1 MNRIDLEGRR
11 AVITGGARG
20 IGLATAE
27 RMLESGAS
35 VVLWDVDGAAIEA
48 ALASLAEKG
57 LTGREHG
64 DGEHGGSEHG
74 ERASGTVVELT
85 DEASV
90 DAAAKEALA
99 AGAIDILVNNAG
111 ITGGNGKTW
120 ELEPSIWRKTLEV
133 NLVGPYLTARALV
146 PSMIAAGYGRIVNVA
161 SIAGKEGNP
170 NASHYSASKAGLIG
184 LTKSLGK
191 ELAGAGVLVNCITPA
206 AARTAI
212 FDQMSQEHIDYMLS
226 KIPLARFVEPAEV
239 AAMIVWLASEDCS
252 FSTGAAFDISGG
264 RAVY

>member
-1 MNRIDLEGRR
+1 MNHIDLEGKR
-11 AVITGGARG
+11 AIITGGAQG

-27 RMLESGAS
+27 RFIESGAE
-35 VVLWDVDGAAIEA
+35 VILWDINAEMLDKAVAELGEKAA
-48 ALASLAEKG
+48 
-57 LTGREHG
+57 GR
-64 DGEHGGSEHG
+64 
-74 ERASGTVVELT
+74 VVELT
-85 DEASV
+85 EEDAVNEA
-90 DAAAKEALA
+90 ARQ

-120 ELEPSIWRKTLEV
+120 ELAPDVWRRTVEV
-133 NLVGPYLTARALV
+133 NLVAPYLTCRALI
-146 PSMIAAGYGRIVNVA
+146 PGMIERGYGRIVNIA

-191 ELAGAGVLVNCITPA
+191 ELAKTGVVVNCLTPA
-206 AARTAI
+206 AARTPI

-226 KIPLARFVEPAEV
+226 KIPLERFLEPAEA
-239 AAMIVWLASEDCS
+239 AAMIAWLASAECS
-252 FSTGAAFDISGG
+252 FTTGGVFDISGG